1 MSQPGS
7 VNSAADGDLAY
18 LSIEALGERLRRR
31 DISPVEI
38 TRIYLDRIAA
48 LDPELHAFI
57 TVTGEQALAD
67 AAAAERAIAAGQ
79 HRGPLHGVPL
89 AIKDLFYTAGVRTT
103 AGSRI
108 LADFVPTED
117 ATVVSRLR
125 AAGALSV
132 GKTNMEEFAYGATS
146 LNPHYGACCNPW
158 DGQRIAG
165 GSSGGSAAAVA
176 AGLCAAAL
184 GSDSGGSIRQPA
196 ALCGLVGL
204 KPTYGRVSMHG
215 VVPLSW
221 SQDHVGPLTR
231 TVRDAAL
238 LLQALAG
245 HDPRDPASSDAP
257 VPDYL
262 ANVEEGVAGLRVGL
276 PRDFFFERVDPETE
290 AAVRA
295 AARTLAGL
303 GARVDEV
310 PLPQAAPA
318 FAAGAAIL
326 FAEATA
332 YHERWLRTRPGDYD
346 PAVLARLRVGA
357 TLLATDYLKAQ
368 RARRVLVEQTVRL
381 FDQVDVLLTPTAA
394 VPAPRR
400 DELLIRWPDGTEE
413 DVRGATLRFTRVF
426 NLLGLPAISVPCG
439 MTASGLPLGLQIVG
453 RPFAEA
459 MVLRVARAYELAQP
473 WAERR
478 PPLSR

>member
-1 MSQPGS
+1 MSQPNQAGQATERTLAFLS
-7 VNSAADGDLAY
+7 V
-18 LSIEALGERLRRR
+18 EALGERLRRR
-31 DISPVEI
+31 ELSPVEI
-38 TRIYLDRIAA
+38 TRVYLERIAA

-57 TVTGEQALAD
+57 TVTREPALAD
-67 AAAAERAIAAGQ
+67 AATAEREIAAGQ

-108 LADFVPTED
+108 LADFVPAED
-117 ATVVSRLR
+117 ATVVARLK
-125 AAGALSV
+125 AAGALSL

-146 LNPHYGACCNPW
+146 LNPHYGVCRNPW
-158 DGQRIAG
+158 DPERIAG
-165 GSSGGSAAAVA
+165 GSSGGSAAAVV

-204 KPTYGRVSMHG
+204 KPTYGRVSKHG

-221 SQDHVGPLTR
+221 SQDHVGPMTR

-245 HDPRDPASSDAP
+245 HDPRDPASSAAP

-262 ANVEEGVAGLRVGL
+262 AGIDDGVRSLRIGL
-276 PRDFFFERVDPETE
+276 PRDFFFERVDAASE
-290 AAVRA
+290 AAVRG
-295 AARTLAGL
+295 AARTFEGL
-303 GARVDEV
+303 GARVDAV

-346 PAVLARLRVGA
+346 PAVRARLEVGA

-368 RARRVLVEQTVRL
+368 RARRLLVEQTLRL

-400 DELLIRWPDGTEE
+400 DEHLIRWPDGTEE

-439 MTASGLPLGLQIVG
+439 ATDSGLPLGLQIVG
-453 RPFAEA
+453 APFAEA
-459 MVLRVARAYELAQP
+459 TVLRVARAYEQTQP
-473 WAERR
+473 WAERQ
-478 PPLSR
+478 PPLS

>member
-1 MSQPGS
+1 MSQPGGPGH
-7 VNSAADGDLAY
+7 APGRDLAY
-18 LSIEALGERLRRR
+18 LSVEALGERLRRR
-31 DISPVEI
+31 ELSPVEI
-38 TRIYLDRIAA
+38 TRVYLDRIAA

-57 TVTGEQALAD
+57 TVTADQALAE
-67 AAAAERAIAAGQ
+67 ATAAERAIAAGQ
-79 HRGPLHGVPL
+79 RRGPLHGVPL

-108 LADFVPTED
+108 LADFVPAED
-117 ATVVSRLR
+117 ATVVARLR
-125 AAGALSV
+125 EAGAVPV

-146 LNPHYGACCNPW
+146 LNPHYGACRNPW
-158 DGQRIAG
+158 DPERIAG

-204 KPTYGRVSMHG
+204 KPTYGRVSKHG

-221 SQDHVGPLTR
+221 SQDHVGPMTR

-245 HDPRDPASSDAP
+245 PDPRDPASSDAP
-257 VPDYL
+257 VSDYL
-262 ANVEEGVAGLRVGL
+262 GGIEAGVAGLRVGL
-276 PRDFFFERVDPETE
+276 PRDFFFERVDAATE
-290 AAVRA
+290 AAVRG
-295 AARTLAGL
+295 AARTLEGL
-303 GARVDEV
+303 GARVEEV
-310 PLPQAAPA
+310 PMPQAAPA

-332 YHERWLRTRPGDYD
+332 YHERWLRTRPADYD
-346 PAVLARLRVGA
+346 PAVRARLEVGA

-368 RARRVLVEQTVRL
+368 RARRLLVEQAVRL
-381 FDQVDVLLTPTAA
+381 FDHVDVLLTPTSA

-400 DELLIRWPDGTEE
+400 DEHLIRWPDGTEE

-426 NLLGLPAISVPCG
+426 NLLGLPAVSVPCG
-439 MTASGLPLGLQIVG
+439 ETPGGLPLGLQIVG

-459 MVLRVARAYELAQP
+459 MVLRVARAHELAQP
-473 WAERR
+473 WEARR
-478 PPLSR
+478 PPLS

>member
-1 MSQPGS
+1 MSQPTNAGQ
-7 VNSAADGDLAY
+7 GPGRDLAY
-18 LSIEALGERLRRR
+18 LSVEALGERLRRR
-31 DISPVEI
+31 ELSPVEI
-38 TRIYLDRIAA
+38 TRVYLDRIAA
-48 LDPELHAFI
+48 LDPELHACI
-57 TVTGEQALAD
+57 TVTAEPALAD

-79 HRGPLHGVPL
+79 YRGPLHGVPL

-108 LADFVPTED
+108 LANFVPTED
-117 ATVVSRLR
+117 ATVVARLR
-125 AAGALSV
+125 AAGALSL

-146 LNPHYGACCNPW
+146 LNPHYGACRNPW
-158 DGQRIAG
+158 DPERIAG

-176 AGLCAAAL
+176 AGLAPAAL

-204 KPTYGRVSMHG
+204 KPSYGRVSKHG

-221 SQDHVGPLTR
+221 SQDHVGPMTR

-262 ANVEEGVAGLRVGL
+262 ERIEQGVAGLRVGL
-276 PRDFFFERVDPETE
+276 PREFFFERVDPATE
-290 AAVRA
+290 AAVRG
-295 AARTLAGL
+295 AARALEGL
-303 GARVDEV
+303 GARVEEV

-332 YHERWLRTRPGDYD
+332 YHERWLRTRPQDYD
-346 PAVLARLRVGA
+346 PAVLARLRVGSA
-357 TLLATDYLKAQ
+357 LLATDYLKAQ
-368 RARRVLVEQTVRL
+368 RARRVLVEQVVRT
-381 FDQVDVLLTPTAA
+381 FDAVDVLLTPTAA

-400 DELLIRWPDGTEE
+400 DENVIRWPDGSDE

-426 NLLGLPAISVPCG
+426 NLLGLPAVSVPCG
-439 MTASGLPLGLQIVG
+439 MTASGLPLGAQLVG
-453 RPFAEA
+453 PPFAEA
-459 MVLRVARAYELAQP
+459 TVLRAARAYEQAEP
-473 WAERR
+473 WEGRR
-478 PPLSR
+478 PPLS